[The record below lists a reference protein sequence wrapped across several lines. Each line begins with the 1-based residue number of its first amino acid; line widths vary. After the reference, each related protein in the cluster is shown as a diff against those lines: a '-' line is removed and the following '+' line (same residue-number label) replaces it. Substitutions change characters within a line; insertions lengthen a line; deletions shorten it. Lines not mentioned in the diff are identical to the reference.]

1 MEHADAVALI
11 RNGVP
16 KTKAPTR
23 WADLGCGGGTFTK
36 ALAGLLSEKSIIVA
50 IDREHHNILSPNPS
64 VAIEFQRGDFT
75 LRNSVPIDLDGMLIA
90 NALHY
95 VSDQQSVLQQLFSH
109 LKPGGRI
116 IIVEYDTDRANQ
128 WVPYPITFRK
138 LSELLSGAG
147 FRGTEKIGERNS
159 VYRSD
164 KIYSVVATV

>member
-16 KTKAPTR
+16 NEAPSL
-23 WADLGCGGGTFTK
+23 WADLGCGAGTFTK
-36 ALAGLLSEKSIIVA
+36 ALADLVAQESTIVA
-50 IDREHHNILSPNPS
+50 IDREHHNIVSPNPS
-64 VAIEFQRGDFT
+64 VAIKFQRSDFT
-75 LRNSVPIDLDGMLIA
+75 LHKSVPAELDGILIA

-95 VSDQQSVLQQLFSH
+95 VSDQQNFLQNLISH
-109 LKPGGRI
+109 LKPGARI

-128 WVPYPITFRK
+128 WVPYPIIFRK

-147 FRGTEKIGERNS
+147 FRGIEKIGERNS

-164 KIYSVVATV
+164 KIYAVVATV